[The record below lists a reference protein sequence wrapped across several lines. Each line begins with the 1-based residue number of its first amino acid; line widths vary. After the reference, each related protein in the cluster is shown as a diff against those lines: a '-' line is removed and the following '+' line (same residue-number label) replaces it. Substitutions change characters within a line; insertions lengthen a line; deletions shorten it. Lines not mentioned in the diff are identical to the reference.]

1 MIDKGLRLKELREQK
16 GMSQTEAARHIG
28 VSKQTLYKYENNIIT
43 NIPSDI
49 IERIAVLYETTPAY
63 LMGWQEQFKQIQK
76 HLEPLSAQLTEFTKR
91 ISESLGITYD
101 DTSSYRNLDAA
112 IQELFS
118 SYDVSEIEQAIKFT
132 KAFLKATPDQQ
143 KIALEILQLHRED
156 S

>member
-1 MIDKGLRLKELREQK
+1 MINKGLRLKELREQK

-49 IERIAVLYETTPAY
+49 IEKIAVLYETTPAY
-63 LMGWQEQFKQIQK
+63 LMGWQEQIKQFGESMARQLQPITEQFGEFSK
-76 HLEPLSAQLTEFTKR
+76 ALSDQLYPKTDVIAEIEALAKQYDATQLEKALRFTK
-91 ISESLGITYD
+91 S
-101 DTSSYRNLDAA
+101 
-112 IQELFS
+112 
-118 SYDVSEIEQAIKFT
+118 
-132 KAFLKATPDQQ
+132 FLKATPDQQ

>member
-63 LMGWQEQFKQIQK
+63 LMGWQEQIDKLQK
-76 HLEPLSAQLTEFTKR
+76 SLEPLTEQMAVAAKRLTESLKIPTVDM
-91 ISESLGITYD
+91 SAYHNLEESVKEICAMYD
-101 DTSSYRNLDAA
+101 A
-112 IQELFS
+112 
-118 SYDVSEIEQAIKFT
+118 SEINQALKFT
-132 KAFLKATPDQQ
+132 RAFLKATPDQQ